1 MKKVLLFLIV
11 ILSVFLIHL
20 KNTDDEVYFL
30 ALGDSYSL
38 GMTPYNG
45 YDYGFNDYVK
55 DYLSDKN
62 VLEEYIVDFSKSG
75 YRSVDLLRDILDNKS
90 ILINND
96 VLTIQQALI
105 KSDLVTLSI
114 GTNDINSSI
123 NLDID
128 TMYINDVMSDMES
141 LLVLLRKYC
150 KEKII
155 AVGYIVPN
163 ENYEVVNSLY
173 EQLCNKYNIIYINSY
188 ELLNDGKYFPNPNN
202 IHPSK
207 EGYHVIADKI
217 IDNLDLK

>member
-1 MKKVLLFLIV
+1 MKKVLFLLIV
-11 ILSVFLIHL
+11 ILSVFLIYL
-20 KNTDDEVYFL
+20 KNTDGEVYFL

-38 GMTPYNG
+38 GMTPYSG

-123 NLDID
+123 NLDMD

-163 ENYEVVNSLY
+163 ENYEIVNSLY
-173 EQLCNKYNIIYINSY
+173 EELCNKYNIIYINAY
-188 ELLNDGKYFPNPNN
+188 ELLNDSKYFPNPNN

-207 EGYHVIADKI
+207 EGYHIIADKI